1 MRRRSFLGAMLA
13 VPVLGSAT
21 ARALGE
27 TRAAAVRST
36 AHVHSETSDEAMA
49 TTLWS
54 YMDHA
59 SSWDEA
65 TADLRRY
72 VADDHIDSA
81 LFGEI
86 ATLIEREVD
95 RTGASRLQGVLGFY
109 PGVVLMLHG
118 LRSIGEYGDRETYEA
133 QAAFIRRLV
142 DAR

>member
-1 MRRRSFLGAMLA
+1 MKRRSFLAAMLS
-13 VPVLGSAT
+13 VPLLGSAT

-27 TRAAAVRST
+27 TRTTAVRT
-36 AHVHSETSDEAMA
+36 AAHVHSATSDEAMA

-65 TADLRRY
+65 TADLHRY
-72 VADDHIDSA
+72 VADGHIDSA
-81 LFGEI
+81 LFADI
-86 ATLIEREVD
+86 ATLIERELA
-95 RTGASRLQGVLGFY
+95 RTDASGLEGVLGFY

>member
-1 MRRRSFLGAMLA
+1 MKRRSFLAAMLS
-13 VPVLGSAT
+13 VPLLGSAT

-27 TRAAAVRST
+27 TRTAAVRT
-36 AHVHSETSDEAMA
+36 AARLHPATSDEAMA

-72 VADDHIDSA
+72 VDDGHIDSA
-81 LFGEI
+81 LFGDI
-86 ATLIEREVD
+86 ATLIERELA
-95 RTGASRLQGVLGFY
+95 RTDASGLEGVLGFY

-142 DAR
+142 GAR

>member
-1 MRRRSFLGAMLA
+1 MKRRSFLAAMLS
-13 VPVLGSAT
+13 VPLLGSAT

-27 TRAAAVRST
+27 TRTAAVRT
-36 AHVHSETSDEAMA
+36 AAHVHPAMSDEAMA

-72 VADDHIDSA
+72 VADGHIDSA
-81 LFGEI
+81 LFGDI
-86 ATLIEREVD
+86 ATLIERELA
-95 RTGASRLQGVLGFY
+95 RTDGSRLEGVLGFY

>member
-1 MRRRSFLGAMLA
+1 VRRRKFLIAMLS
-13 VPVLGSAT
+13 VPLLGTAT

-27 TRAAAVRST
+27 TRTAAARSG
-36 AHVHSETSDEAMA
+36 ALVDSTSDEAMA

-72 VADDHIDSA
+72 VADGHTDAA
-81 LFGEI
+81 LYANI
-86 ATLIEREVD
+86 ADLLEREMTRAD
-95 RTGASRLQGVLGFY
+95 AHRLEGVLGFF

-118 LRSIGEYGDRETYEA
+118 LHSVRSYGDRETYEA
-133 QAAFIRRLV
+133 QAGFINRLV

>member
-1 MRRRSFLGAMLA
+1 MKRRSFLAAMLS
-13 VPVLGSAT
+13 VPLLGSAT

-27 TRAAAVRST
+27 TRTAAVRT
-36 AHVHSETSDEAMA
+36 AAHVHAATSDEAMA

-72 VADDHIDSA
+72 VADGHIDSA
-81 LFGEI
+81 LFGDI
-86 ATLIEREVD
+86 ATLIERELAGTD
-95 RTGASRLQGVLGFY
+95 ASGLESVLGFY

-118 LRSIGEYGDRETYEA
+118 LRSIGEYGDRETYAA
-133 QAAFIRRLV
+133 QAAFIQRLV

>member
-1 MRRRSFLGAMLA
+1 MRRRKFLVAMLS
-13 VPVLGSAT
+13 VPLLGGAT

-27 TRAAAVRST
+27 TRTAAARSG
-36 AHVHSETSDEAMA
+36 ALVESTSDEAMA

-72 VADDHIDSA
+72 VADGHTDAA
-81 LFGEI
+81 LYANI
-86 ATLIEREVD
+86 AELLEREMTRADAD
-95 RTGASRLQGVLGFY
+95 RLEGVLGFF

-118 LRSIGEYGDRETYEA
+118 LHSVREYGDRETYDA
-133 QAAFIRRLV
+133 QAGFIHRLV
-142 DAR
+142 EAR

>member
-1 MRRRSFLGAMLA
+1 VRRRKFLVAMLS
-13 VPVLGSAT
+13 VPLLGTAT
-21 ARALGE
+21 ARAMGE
-27 TRAAAVRST
+27 TRTAAARSG
-36 AHVHSETSDEAMA
+36 ALVDSTSDEAMA

-72 VADDHIDSA
+72 VADGHTDAA
-81 LFGEI
+81 LFGNI
-86 ATLIEREVD
+86 ADLLEREMTRVD
-95 RTGASRLQGVLGFY
+95 AHRLEGVLGFF

-118 LRSIGEYGDRETYEA
+118 LHSVRDYGDRETYAA
-133 QAAFIRRLV
+133 QAGFIHRLV